1 MSHSNG
7 STEQAN
13 RTGHGSRRRY
23 QPRDCLRVA
32 HDGLDVAV
40 ASLPSVREPTN
51 AVVDEVRSA
60 GRQSV
65 AINST

>member
-1 MSHSNG
+1 M
-7 STEQAN
+7 
-13 RTGHGSRRRY
+13 
-23 QPRDCLRVA
+23 RVA

-40 ASLPSVREPTN
+40 ASLLSLREPTN

-60 GRQSV
+60 GMQSV